1 MFFSARWSDVASFA
15 SRRSYALRPGT
26 MLGSPRTARSCAY
39 TETLRRA
46 RARVHFRLQEI
57 QQKII
62 AKWQFNEV
70 ILRTDATTI
79 LQSSSAHQRQTL
91 AIQ

>member
-1 MFFSARWSDVASFA
+1 MLCVLE
-15 SRRSYALRPGT
+15 RRSELCSAPELCAAPRRYARHISGADT
-26 MLGSPRTARSCAY
+26 GRLG
-39 TETLRRA
+39 RA
-46 RARVHFRLQEI
+46 GARVHFRLQEI